1 MLSMEIT
8 NCFKLAL
15 SPEAKL
21 GTGCPSL
28 NEFLRGGLLPKRL
41 YEIYG
46 EAGTGKTNF
55 AIQLLLNSVLP
66 EVQTGLNGGALYV
79 TAGRQLNEKRFNEMK
94 DNFLAES
101 AKVAQFQQQ
110 NAPVT
115 ENDVRTRIHIHHINS
130 IDEYH
135 KLFINL
141 AARIDEQ

>member
-46 EAGTGKTNF
+46 EAGTGKTNL

-101 AKVAQFQQQ
+101 AKVA
-110 NAPVT
+110 
-115 ENDVRTRIHIHHINS
+115 
-130 IDEYH
+130 
-135 KLFINL
+135 
-141 AARIDEQ
+141 